1 MDKSE
6 HYTKFPNDIL
16 EGLYKYHFSAL
27 QIEIILYIVRKVEG
41 YRKTKDTI
49 AISKMARDMKRTRER
64 TSNAVK
70 KLEQMN
76 VLDVKRT
83 GNKAGNIMRVKRVSE
98 WRLPVTMKAHVTKKA
113 HVTTRSRDLC
123 PDGHTTCDSAGTH
136 KRNYT
141 KENITKET
149 PYIPHDEKEGFA
161 DRPFGEMYTPEEE
174 ERLRAEGW
182 T

>member
-16 EGLYKYHFSAL
+16 EGLYKHHFSAL

-41 YRKTKDTI
+41 YRKFRDTI
-49 AISKMARDMKRTRER
+49 AIAKMARDMGRNRES
-64 TSNAVK
+64 TSKAVK
-70 KLEQMN
+70 KLVRMN
-76 VLDVKRT
+76 VLEVERT
-83 GNKAGNIMRVKRVSE
+83 GSKSGNVMRVKRSNE
-98 WRLPVTMKAHVTKKA
+98 WVLPVSKRSHVTKRT
-113 HVTTRSRDLC
+113 HVTKRSDDMC
-123 PDGHTTCDSAGTH
+123 PNDHTTCDRADTH